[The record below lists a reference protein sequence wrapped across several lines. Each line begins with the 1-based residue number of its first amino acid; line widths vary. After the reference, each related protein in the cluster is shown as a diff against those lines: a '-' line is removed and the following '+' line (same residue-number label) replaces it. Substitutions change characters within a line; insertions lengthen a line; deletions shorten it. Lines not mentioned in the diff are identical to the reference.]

1 MSAIRPSLRRSA
13 RLQAN
18 AKSPMARPAT
28 SKGKGKALPATW
40 DSSPALKL
48 KNKTT
53 VLTNQGATSTA
64 TSTKNQTIDAHTTG
78 PEAVTPAN
86 EPITWECHPHL
97 TENLISWLLSHPADH
112 VILFYDKKDCIAQ
125 GGTGTQS
132 KPSGNM
138 KKLVQAAIAK
148 KLFENDPIYG
158 ALYASHQDKFA
169 VAVQSRLATLKG
181 KYRTQSDKLKS
192 TGAGINPGDH
202 QNLIQQIR
210 ATFPYFDDCDTM
222 WRGNPSYD
230 SQLFNSSPSADR
242 SGDFLSLIQR
252 GSGDTS
258 AVASANAQPPTI
270 PDRPPVDSM
279 HDGQV
284 NAESEEQQMDDWD
297 VNPNTGEFTSGGNVA
312 MQEEDNNNEDNGG
325 GGDEMDVDKELDGGT
340 NRGSHVGQVAQGGSS
355 NHQHEIP
362 LGEMDN
368 DAFSFASFQKP
379 QRPPKPR
386 TPSWDGRAAFWATPY
401 PTRPPSTISSV
412 TPPSAYSDP
421 VSRSKCAGTPMSQ
434 SSLPSSTKG
443 KGTTLDQFKSSI
455 KDTQDVKVSTSILK
469 NERYHAKMNFHMRE
483 REILHLEA
491 ERTQARAE
499 AEELHRH
506 ELEMKK
512 TKIELRK
519 VDVEVLDKES
529 EILPLKIR
537 LAECNKSP
545 LSAGAPSG
553 NTID

>member
-1 MSAIRPSLRRSA
+1 
-13 RLQAN
+13 
-18 AKSPMARPAT
+18 
-28 SKGKGKALPATW
+28 
-40 DSSPALKL
+40 
-48 KNKTT
+48 
-53 VLTNQGATSTA
+53 
-64 TSTKNQTIDAHTTG
+64 
-78 PEAVTPAN
+78 
-86 EPITWECHPHL
+86 
-97 TENLISWLLSHPADH
+97 
-112 VILFYDKKDCIAQ
+112 
-125 GGTGTQS
+125 
-132 KPSGNM
+132 
-138 KKLVQAAIAK
+138 
-148 KLFENDPIYG
+148 
-158 ALYASHQDKFA
+158 
-169 VAVQSRLATLKG
+169 
-181 KYRTQSDKLKS
+181 
-192 TGAGINPGDH
+192 
-202 QNLIQQIR
+202 
-210 ATFPYFDDCDTM
+210 M

-230 SQLFNSSPSADR
+230 SQLFNSSPSTDR

-258 AVASANAQPPTI
+258 AVASASAQPPAI

-297 VNPNTGEFTSGGNVA
+297 VNPDTGEFTSGGNVA
-312 MQEEDNNNEDNGG
+312 MQEEDDDNEDNGG
-325 GGDEMDVDKELDGGT
+325 GGDEMDVDKELDGG

-355 NHQHEIP
+355 NHQREIA
-362 LGEMDN
+362 LGETDN

-386 TPSWDGRAAFWATPY
+386 TPSWDGRAAFRATPY
-401 PTRPPSTISSV
+401 PTQPPSTISSV

-421 VSRSKCAGTPMSQ
+421 VSCSKRAGTPMSQ

-443 KGTTLDQFKSSI
+443 KSTTLDQFKSSI
-455 KDTQDVKVSTSILK
+455 KDQLDELNKDAQDVKVSASMLK

-483 REILHLEA
+483 REISHLEA

-512 TKIELRK
+512 TEIELRK

-529 EILPLKIR
+529 EILRLKIR

-553 NTID
+553 NTIN